1 MHNFLFQIAVLIYFV
16 STIGFLVQVITL
28 RKDVE
33 RIATIFLCVG
43 FGLHTAA
50 LLTRWLAGEHP
61 PFVNLYDSLSFLAWA
76 MVGLFLLFQWQHKLK
91 SFGAFVVPLA
101 MLVMTA
107 SSLQSKAIV
116 PLPPSLKSIWL
127 PIHAII
133 CLSADAIFALASCI
147 AVMFLIQERQIKNKR
162 LGAVFQRLPSLETLD
177 IMNRRCLTL
186 GFPLLTLGIITGSI
200 WAEEAWGSYWSWDP
214 KETWSLITWF
224 IYAALLHQRLTVGWR
239 GRKAAIMTLVGFAV
253 LVFTFLGVSLLFS
266 GAHSYAT
273 WFK

>member
-1 MHNFLFQIAVLIYFV
+1 MHNFLFQITVLIYFV

-33 RIATIFLCVG
+33 RIATIFLCIG
-43 FGLHTAA
+43 FGLHTVA
-50 LLTRWLAGEHP
+50 LLIRWFVGGHP

-101 MLVMTA
+101 MFVMTA

-162 LGAVFQRLPSLETLD
+162 LGAVFQRLPSLEALD
-177 IMNRRCLTL
+177 IMNKRCLTW

-239 GRKAAIMTLVGFAV
+239 GRKAAIMTLVGFAM
-253 LVFTFLGVSLLFS
+253 LVFTFLGVSLLLS

>member
-147 AVMFLIQERQIKNKR
+147 AIMFLIQERQIKNKR

>member
-147 AVMFLIQERQIKNKR
+147 AIMFLIQERQIKNKR

-177 IMNRRCLTL
+177 IMNRRCLTA

>member
-1 MHNFLFQIAVLIYFV
+1 MHNFFFQIAIFIYFV
-16 STIGFLVQVITL
+16 STIGFFMQVITL

-33 RIATIFLCVG
+33 RIATIFLGAG
-43 FGLHTAA
+43 FGLHTIS
-50 LLTRWLAGEHP
+50 LLMRWLAGGHP

-76 MVGLFLLFQWQHKLK
+76 IVGLFLLFQWQSKLK

-101 MLVMTA
+101 MVIMTG

-116 PLPPSLKSIWL
+116 PLPPALRSIWL

-133 CLSADAIFALASCI
+133 CLCADAIFALAACG

-162 LGAVFQRLPSLETLD
+162 LGAIFQRLPSLEALD
-177 IMNRRCLTL
+177 SMNRRCLTW
-186 GFPLLTLGIITGSI
+186 GFPLLTLGIVTGSI

-253 LVFTFLGVSLLFS
+253 LIFTFLGVSLLLS

>member
-50 LLTRWLAGEHP
+50 LLMRWLAGEHP

-101 MLVMTA
+101 MLIMTA

-147 AVMFLIQERQIKNKR
+147 AIMFLIQERQIKNKR